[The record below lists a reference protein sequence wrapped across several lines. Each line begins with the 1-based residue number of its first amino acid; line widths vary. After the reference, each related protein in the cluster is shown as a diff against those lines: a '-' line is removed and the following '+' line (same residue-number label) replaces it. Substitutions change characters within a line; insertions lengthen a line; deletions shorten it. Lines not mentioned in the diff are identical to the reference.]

1 MAGTKQNRAD
11 IKARNAKIQAGIQ
24 KDLTTVGPIQ
34 LAGVAYTPSSL
45 SAVFQAD
52 SDAIDATDTQRKA
65 LQQAVL
71 TQKSTH
77 AKTAIVL
84 AALRSFLLGYFG
96 KLAVTILGDF
106 GFNAPKTTPKKTVAT
121 KAAAVVKGKATRAA
135 RGTMGS
141 VEKKSVKGNVDTTK
155 LEAAINDPLASSI
168 GGPVTSNAD
177 TSPVGPAA
185 PATSPAPTPAASH
198 AGTPGTSGNDATS
211 GTTPPAK
218 S

>member
-1 MAGTKQNRAD
+1 MAGTKKNRAD

-24 KDLTTVGPIQ
+24 KDLTTIGPIQ

-45 SAVFQAD
+45 SAIFQAD
-52 SDAIDATDTQRKA
+52 SDVIDATDTQRKA

-71 TQKSTH
+71 TQKQTH
-77 AKTAIVL
+77 AKTAVVL
-84 AALRSFLLGYFG
+84 SALRSFLLGYFG

-106 GFNAPKTTPKKTVAT
+106 GFNAPKTTPKKTIAT

-141 VEKKSVKGNVDTTK
+141 VEKQSVKGHLDTTK
-155 LEAAINDPLASSI
+155 LEAAINDPLGSAI
-168 GGPVTSNAD
+168 DAPVTTNAG
-177 TSPVGPAA
+177 TPPAGPAA
-185 PATSPAPTPAASH
+185 PAVSTAPTPAAPH
-198 AGTPGTSGNDATS
+198 VGNGVTSGNDTTS
-211 GTTPPAK
+211 GPTPPAK

>member
-1 MAGTKQNRAD
+1 LAGKKTNRAD

-24 KDLTTVGPIQ
+24 KDLTNIGPIQ

-45 SAVFQAD
+45 SAVFQTD
-52 SDAIDATDTQRKA
+52 SDAIDAAENQRKA

-71 TQKSTH
+71 TQKQTH

-84 AALRSFLLGYFG
+84 SALRSFLLGYFG
-96 KLAVTILGDF
+96 RLAVAILGDF

-141 VEKKSVKGNVDTTK
+141 VKKKSVKGNLDTTK
-155 LEAAINDPLASSI
+155 LEAAINDPLASPI
-168 GGPVTSNAD
+168 DAPVTSNAE
-177 TSPVGPAA
+177 TPPAGPAA
-185 PATSPAPTPAASH
+185 PAVSPAPTPAAPH
-198 AGTPGTSGNDATS
+198 ASNGGTSGNDTTS
-211 GTTPPAK
+211 GPPPPAK